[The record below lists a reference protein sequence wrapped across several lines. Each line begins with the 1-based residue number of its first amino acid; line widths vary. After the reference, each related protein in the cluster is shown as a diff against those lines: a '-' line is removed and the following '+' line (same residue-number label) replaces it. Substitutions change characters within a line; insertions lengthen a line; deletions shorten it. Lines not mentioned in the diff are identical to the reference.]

1 MSRIEIAKKI
11 NSFEKE
17 FGQTSE
23 SLNARSLY
31 HQYNENFDDAIS
43 YAKSAL
49 GLDTDNVNS
58 LRVLGDA
65 YLSKYSSKFEEL
77 EDTEPRLFTLNDED
91 FNYKL
96 GLIDKNLTKEDFNFV
111 YISKPQNSGGYTL
124 EIEKII
130 KKNNKHLVY
139 FKENKPPTGSANIM
153 AITATYCF
161 LKINNIDK
169 VKVII
174 K

>member
-1 MSRIEIAKKI
+1 MRLNKLSIFISLFLFSCTSHLIQAEEIKPENLKCGS
-11 NSFEKE
+11 NSEVTFFE
-17 FGQTSE
+17 
-23 SLNARSLY
+23 N
-31 HQYNENFDDAIS
+31 N
-43 YAKSAL
+43 
-49 GLDTDNVNS
+49 GLF
-58 LRVLGDA
+58 A
-65 YLSKYSSKFEEL
+65 
-77 EDTEPRLFTLNDED
+77 LNDED

-124 EIEKII
+124 EVEKII

-161 LKINNIDK
+161 LKINNLDK

>member
-1 MSRIEIAKKI
+1 MVQKIKTLSHCSIKKLFKLSFNKLSIFISFLLFSCSSHLIQAEEIKPKNLKCGS
-11 NSFEKE
+11 NSGVTFFEKN
-17 FGQTSE
+17 G
-23 SLNARSLY
+23 
-31 HQYNENFDDAIS
+31 
-43 YAKSAL
+43 
-49 GLDTDNVNS
+49 
-58 LRVLGDA
+58 
-65 YLSKYSSKFEEL
+65 
-77 EDTEPRLFTLNDED
+77 LFTLNDED

-96 GLIDKNLTKEDFNFV
+96 RLIDKSLNKEDFNLIF
-111 YISKPQNSGGYTL
+111 ISKPQNSGGYTL

-161 LKINNIDK
+161 LKINNLDK

>member
-1 MSRIEIAKKI
+1 MVQKIKTLCHCSIKKLFKLNFNKLSIFISFLLFSCSSHLIQAEEIKPENLKCGS
-11 NSFEKE
+11 NSGVTFFEKN
-17 FGQTSE
+17 G
-23 SLNARSLY
+23 
-31 HQYNENFDDAIS
+31 
-43 YAKSAL
+43 
-49 GLDTDNVNS
+49 
-58 LRVLGDA
+58 
-65 YLSKYSSKFEEL
+65 
-77 EDTEPRLFTLNDED
+77 LFTLNDED

-96 GLIDKNLTKEDFNFV
+96 GLIDKNLNKEDFNFV